1 MIPSQPTS
9 SVSWSSTAAPVA
21 ASVPAVVAVAPSAPA
36 ARDTQA
42 SLQQGPGRQPPRAS
56 ARAPAVDTAPGE
68 PVRQATELAL
78 QREAEAQLRA
88 QELERARLRQ
98 EAQRDTVEQLR
109 QTLRQVWDA
118 SATVVEQALQRE
130 ADAARAP
137 EAASAARS
145 KSLDAYEGPA
155 VARDP
160 AGSHVSRRV

>member
-42 SLQQGPGRQPPRAS
+42 SLQQGPGRQPPQAS

-160 AGSHVSRRV
+160 AGSHVNRRV